1 VRHRSIVADRRHLN
15 VPVLDGTIDAARAA
29 DLLPGARRLLRR
41 IERLIAAPSLL
52 HERGENTVD
61 DEGLTV
67 HRLRRFPFL
76 RPACVSIDCV
86 PLSIIT
92 DDTPGTESCGGRV
105 MGISTEHACVRLMGR
120 ERPTTLDADMRLR
133 YARLIVEA
141 VVDALDVVASG
152 MECPTVRDAETIAR
166 IVSRTL
172 SGDGVGRTSGET
184 RTTLSRLWTRSSTRW
199 TEDDPPSIMSLQ
211 TRMAVLMDDRLV
223 AMRSGHW
230 SDHPRLGF
238 MPLRTW
244 GDEIIVGEAEGSH
257 RLETDDSLTML
268 RDTAD
273 DVRIRALV
281 EDMRHART

>member
-1 VRHRSIVADRRHLN
+1 MNTDRRHLH

-29 DLLPGARRLLRR
+29 DLLPGARTLLSR
-41 IERLIAAPSLL
+41 IERLIATPSLL
-52 HERGENTVD
+52 RERGGRTAD

-67 HRLRRFPFL
+67 HRLRRIPFL
-76 RPACVSIDCV
+76 RPACVTIDCV

-92 DDTPGTESCGGRV
+92 DETPGTESCGGRV
-105 MGISTEHACVRLMGR
+105 MGIGTENACIRLMGR

-141 VVDALDVVASG
+141 VVDALDLVASG
-152 MECPTVRDAETIAR
+152 MECPNEQDAETIAR
-166 IVSRTL
+166 IVSRRL
-172 SGDGVGRTSGET
+172 SGEGVGRTSGET
-184 RTTLSRLWTRSSTRW
+184 MTTLSRLWTRSSTRW
-199 TEDDPPSIMSLQ
+199 TEGDPTSIMSLQ

-230 SDHPRLGF
+230 SDHPRIGF

-257 RLETDDSLTML
+257 RLEADDPIAVL

-273 DVRIRALV
+273 DVRIRAIV
-281 EDMRHART
+281 EAMRNART